1 MKNVLFALTFVFLSI
16 STYAQNTGLIKYVEV
31 RKLSFDIEAPEGMDL
46 AGMLPE
52 STTNYMDL
60 YFEDKRSLY
69 KEGEIKQ
76 DNSVEMESDDGG
88 MKIVLKMDNP
98 LDEYYSDIRNGTYLH
113 HTTFMNK
120 EFIIEESS
128 EAPKWKLTGEQIK
141 YLGFVCDKATLSIPA
156 TQEEEERMVVAWF
169 TPEITAP
176 VGPGFYN
183 QLPGAI
189 LMLSENGDEVEIK
202 ATEVELN
209 RDYVDLILEPKKGKR
224 VSQQEFDRIVIEKE
238 KEMNEMYGGSGGIMI
253 RGH

>member
-1 MKNVLFALTFVFLSI
+1 MKNVLFAFCFSFLSI
-16 STYAQNTGLIKYVEV
+16 GLCAQVSGLIKYVEV
-31 RKLSFDIEAPEGMDL
+31 RKLSFDIEAPEGMDI

-60 YFEDKRSLY
+60 YFEDDRSLY
-69 KEGEIKQ
+69 KEGERKE
-76 DNSVEMESDDGG
+76 DNSVEMESEDGG

-98 LDEYYSDIRNGTYLH
+98 LDEYYSDIASSQFLH

-120 EFIIEESS
+120 EFIIEESM
-128 EAPKWKLTGEQIK
+128 EKPKWKLTGEKLK
-141 YLGFVCDKATLSIPA
+141 YLGFVCQKAMLNIPA
-156 TQEEEERMVVAWF
+156 DGEDDERSIIAWF
-169 TPEITAP
+169 TPEIAAP

-209 RDYVDLILEPKKGKR
+209 REYTELIKMPKKGKH
-224 VSQQEFDRIVIEKE
+224 VTKEEFDKIVAEKE
-238 KEMNEMYGGSGGIMI
+238 KEMNEMYGGNGGIMI